1 MHKNIFR
8 LIFFRC
14 ISVFRYF
21 FAFPKRRILY
31 IAIAFVG
38 IFGLSV
44 FIIRGVSRQKFH
56 EQNNN
61 LPENLLG
68 KEICI
73 PDFSEQ
79 AEPSASDTGV
89 AVDELFAGQGG
100 YDVFACEY
108 PIVSGSSSVPDP
120 AVWAQAVQSAAL
132 YPELTYTAYRI
143 RQGDMI
149 SVIAE
154 RFGVTQDTLISVNNI
169 RQTRRIQIGEY
180 LCVPSMPGI
189 LYTTKKAGETVGT
202 IAQSYQVSAKKTA
215 AVNHLIEENPLPAGA
230 TVFVPDA
237 FLDWVTRQEINGDLF
252 KRPLHRRYYMS
263 SRFGWRASPFTG
275 KRTFHNG
282 VDMAAAAW
290 TPVYAALAG
299 KVTFA
304 GYGAVYGNY
313 VIVTHHSGYR
323 TLYGHMAGIK
333 VKTGE
338 YVDTKSVLG
347 WVGNTGLSTG
357 PHLHFS
363 VFKYGSAVNPVSLW
377 N

>member
-1 MHKNIFR
+1 MMNR
-8 LIFFRC
+8 LQRC
-14 ISVFRYF
+14 CASFLCGYCVLFLSACL
-21 FAFPKRRILY
+21 FAEKKSF
-31 IAIAFVG
+31 A
-38 IFGLSV
+38 
-44 FIIRGVSRQKFH
+44 
-56 EQNNN
+56 QNDE

-68 KEICI
+68 KELCI
-73 PDFSEQ
+73 PDFSEKT
-79 AEPSASDTGV
+79 EPSASDTGV

-100 YDVFACEY
+100 YDSLFYEY
-108 PIVSGSSSVPDP
+108 RLSANASSVPHP
-120 AVWAQAVQSAAL
+120 AVWAQALQNAAL

-143 RQGDMI
+143 RRGDMI

-154 RFGVTQDTLISVNNI
+154 RFGVSQDTLISVNNI

-189 LYTTKKAGETVGT
+189 LYTTKKAGETAES

-215 AVNHLIEENPLPAGA
+215 AVNHLIEQNPLPAGT

-252 KRPLHRRYYMS
+252 RRPLRRRYYMS
-263 SRFGWRASPFTG
+263 SRFGWRRSPFTG

-299 KVTFA
+299 RVTSA
-304 GYGAVYGNY
+304 GYGTVYGNY

-333 VKTGE
+333 VKTGQ
-338 YVDTKSVLG
+338 YVDTKTVLG

-363 VFKYGSAVNPVSLW
+363 VFKYGSPVNPVSLW